1 MDIERFVIDIDQSRL
16 DDLASR
22 LKNAR
27 ITPDF
32 GNSNWE
38 YGTNTNYLTE
48 LVEYWREDYDWRKHE
63 EEMNRF
69 EHFKTEID
77 GLTIHFLYKK
87 GKGPSS
93 TPLLLS
99 HGWPWTFWDYQ
110 KLIDPLTDP
119 AAYGGD
125 AADAFDVVIPSL
137 PGYGFSTPLTTT
149 GINFES
155 TADIFVKLMDG
166 LGYKKF
172 AAHGH
177 DWGAIITAQLG
188 HKYADK
194 LIGAHFT
201 TMIPLDAFSGGTVDG
216 SFFSEEEMD
225 IAEKNVNFFTDGGGY
240 FALQTTRP
248 QTLANA
254 LSDSPVGLCSWI
266 LEKRRDWSDCGGNV
280 ESRFSKDDLITT
292 VMLYWLTDSFGTS
305 ARYYYEA
312 AHRPWAPSH
321 NREPVVEAPCGIA
334 IFPEEILCQPEAWI
348 NHYYN
353 LKQISRM
360 ESGGHFA
367 AMEEPEVLLCDIQ
380 QFFASLR

>member
-1 MDIERFVIDIDQSRL
+1 MNIERFVIDIDQSRL
-16 DDLASR
+16 DDLAYR

-32 GNSNWE
+32 GNSHWE
-38 YGTNTNYLTE
+38 YGTNTDYLNE

-63 EEMNRF
+63 EQMNRF

-87 GKGPSS
+87 GKGPSP

-125 AADAFDVVIPSL
+125 ADAFDVVIPSL

-216 SFFSEEEMD
+216 SFFSEKEMD

-321 NREPVVEAPCGIA
+321 GREPVVEAPCGIA

-353 LKQISRM
+353 LKQLSRM

-367 AMEEPEVLLCDIQ
+367 AMEEPKALLNDIRH
-380 QFFASLR
+380 FFASLR